1 MEANVSRH
9 DRAWFTEVKNDTLLY
24 SFENNYFNTALQT
37 KMLIL
42 KLTVYKNV
50 NFNIMT
56 EAFKSLL
63 YTLFTFIIQ
72 T

>member
-1 MEANVSRH
+1 MEANESRH